1 MNSGDTAEFNRSP
14 CSEDMR
20 LSISHQNRSNRILP
34 PLAVAAAVFLLLGP
48 AVPAVAQIPIPGQP
62 PQQAQPQPQDTIEV
76 EVFRVEPPVSPMG
89 ALWRSLLLPGWGQAA
104 LGRRVTG
111 AFFVFW
117 EGVTLGMT
125 IKSAHQLSF
134 QESTDAETVEAK
146 RQEVQDW
153 AVLLAF
159 NHLMA
164 GAEWQVPRPSC
175 RPCSGIFQTNSS
187 SELCQAGVSG

>member
-1 MNSGDTAEFNRSP
+1 
-14 CSEDMR
+14 
-20 LSISHQNRSNRILP
+20 
-34 PLAVAAAVFLLLGP
+34 
-48 AVPAVAQIPIPGQP
+48 
-62 PQQAQPQPQDTIEV
+62 
-76 EVFRVEPPVSPMG
+76 MG

-146 RQEVQDW
+146 RREVQDW

-164 GAEWQVPRPSC
+164 GAEAFVSSMLWDFPDELKVRALPSG
-175 RPCSGIFQTNSS
+175 RF
-187 SELCQAGVSG
+187 GVSVSLPLP